1 MWSGVTIVAAIQ
13 SRACY
18 KSDALPRIKQASES
32 DILQNKL
39 PDHDDG
45 HGEIDAWY
53 SNVRQLTFAP

>member
-53 SNVRQLTFAP
+53 SNVN